1 MTVNNSGGA
10 RRWSGGVSA
19 EISLMYFTPLTVTY
33 SWLPFWLHILIIFGK
48 NLNKQPYKLFFQ
60 ILYLTIMK
68 SGFVVCLTCCC
79 TKNCCDVGSS
89 LKSKQV
95 KLLNQQH
102 FQWTLVQWN
111 SPNSATC
118 GQKFSLKRINNETEI
133 MKLRYFFWTWLQF
146 CYNAKTGPTD
156 PIVGRWRSGLK
167 PPKTSFKNQMSSFP
181 VSHPHLSRFSL
192 VTSCL
197 FSPGLRVQHVLFSSS
212 SSEWH
217 VDLFKR
223 HILNVPLRVWPKNE
237 CLICD
242 SLQLGEAATGA
253 GVPLHRGAGR
263 AAVVQHGRHRQP
275 QRQAWQVSHPQEHRG
290 PNPAD
295 QTAWAGSVRDAR
307 HVCTNI

>member
-1 MTVNNSGGA
+1 
-10 RRWSGGVSA
+10 
-19 EISLMYFTPLTVTY
+19 
-33 SWLPFWLHILIIFGK
+33 
-48 NLNKQPYKLFFQ
+48 
-60 ILYLTIMK
+60 MK

-111 SPNSATC
+111 SPNSATR
-118 GQKFSLKRINNETEI
+118 GQKFSLKRINNETKI
-133 MKLRYFFWTWLQF
+133 MKWRYFFWTWLQF

-156 PIVGRWRSGLK
+156 PTVGRWRSGLK

-223 HILNVPLRVWPKNE
+223 HILNVPLSVWPKI
-237 CLICD
+237 LWFSAAWRSGD
-242 SLQLGEAATGA
+242 GSWSAATSRSWPSCCRPTWATSPASAPSPTSVTSSGA
-253 GVPLHRGAGR
+253 PWTKSSRSNGVSRVSEGRKTRLHKYLNQSRR
-263 AAVVQHGRHRQP
+263 NE
-275 QRQAWQVSHPQEHRG
+275 S
-290 PNPAD
+290 
-295 QTAWAGSVRDAR
+295 WA
-307 HVCTNI
+307 